1 MVKVAYLSLH
11 IDTKRKNVLWKENVK
26 NIHFN
31 LGLVNFFESESFEKD
46 LKKRL
51 SNFLLRGVS
60 PCANILRRILIF
72 GLEMHP
78 LGERGCGTFHIYTVC
93 KFW

>member
-1 MVKVAYLSLH
+1 MAKVAYLSLH

-46 LKKRL
+46 FKKNLLISIGSQKDIRA
-51 SNFLLRGVS
+51 SNE
-60 PCANILRRILIF
+60 NI
-72 GLEMHP
+72 
-78 LGERGCGTFHIYTVC
+78 
-93 KFW
+93 

>member
-46 LKKRL
+46 FKKRL
-51 SNFLLRGVS
+51 SNF
-60 PCANILRRILIF
+60 
-72 GLEMHP
+72 
-78 LGERGCGTFHIYTVC
+78 
-93 KFW
+93 

>member
-11 IDTKRKNVLWKENVK
+11 IDTKRKKVLWKENVK

-46 LKKRL
+46 LKKG
-51 SNFLLRGVS
+51 F
-60 PCANILRRILIF
+60 LIF
-72 GLEMHP
+72 
-78 LGERGCGTFHIYTVC
+78 Y
-93 KFW
+93 